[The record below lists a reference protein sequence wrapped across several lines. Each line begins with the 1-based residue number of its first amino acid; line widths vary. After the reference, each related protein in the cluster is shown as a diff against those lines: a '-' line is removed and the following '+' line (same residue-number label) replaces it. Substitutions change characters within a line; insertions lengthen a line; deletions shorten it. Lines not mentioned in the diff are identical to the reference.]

1 MVSHGNIPRP
11 LQELCS
17 GAKEVVNLPHA
28 PVLSLSVFK
37 ISLLSLPSTTTYDIS
52 ALRGVPHPPNPTRQ
66 STGKLLPSLHPWTV
80 ARHSLPRHTKALL
93 LSTRRWFL
101 LLTPWQFFRGCL
113 RIIEVIACTGLRSR
127 PGMISSC
134 IELSGSQSDTSMD

>member
-1 MVSHGNIPRP
+1 MATYLDHFRSFALGPRKLLTCP
-11 LQELCS
+11 TLRYC
-17 GAKEVVNLPHA
+17 
-28 PVLSLSVFK
+28 LSLFSR
-37 ISLLSLPSTTTYDIS
+37 SLFYHYLLPPFSGCDIS

-80 ARHSLPRHTKALL
+80 ARHSLPRRTKPLL